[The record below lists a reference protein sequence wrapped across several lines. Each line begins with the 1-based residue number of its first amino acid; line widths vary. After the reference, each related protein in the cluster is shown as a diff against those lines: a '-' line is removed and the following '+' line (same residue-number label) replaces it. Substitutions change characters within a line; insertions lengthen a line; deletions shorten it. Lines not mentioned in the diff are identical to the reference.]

1 MSSFHLT
8 SPVSDMRIFWSC
20 ARPLGVFGAIA
31 RNRAVGA
38 ASSYMFAPVRT
49 AQKSSVVS
57 ERITNT
63 MYGGK
68 LNRHAVESLVRSTTS
83 SVKLVSFFSLP
94 FVSPSTETSPSMH
107 FRNAF
112 RKLSSSPSTHLPS
125 PPAYPSGRS
134 LPSKSTHFC
143 GVSGSIPMIV
153 KLSIRSIQSRFR
165 TFRIHP
171 AIASCCSL
179 FTRQI
184 SPKSN
189 KASLPESVYSMFP
202 SCGSACTRPVRKS
215 CALEHS
221 TPHCT
226 ILSCSSVVSSFIGRP
241 SIHSCVKTRRPVM
254 AGRCRGTTR
263 KSMNRSDR
271 RNSSALLASSV

>member
-1 MSSFHLT
+1 
-8 SPVSDMRIFWSC
+8 
-20 ARPLGVFGAIA
+20 
-31 RNRAVGA
+31 
-38 ASSYMFAPVRT
+38 MFAPVRT

-63 MYGGK
+63 MYGGR
-68 LNRHAVESLVRSTTS
+68 LNRHAVESFVRSTTS

-94 FVSPSTETSPSMH
+94 AAPSAGTSPSMH
-107 FRNAF
+107 FKNAL

-125 PPAYPSGRS
+125 PPAYPSSRS

-143 GVSGSIPMIV
+143 GVSGSIPMIRR
-153 KLSIRSIQSRFR
+153 LSIRSIQSRFR
-165 TFRIHP
+165 TFRMHP

-179 FTRQI
+179 FTRQM
-184 SPKSN
+184 SPKSS
-189 KASLPESVYSMFP
+189 KASLPSSVYSMFP
-202 SCGSACTRPVRKS
+202 SCGSACTRPVRNS

-226 ILSCSSVVSSFIGRP
+226 ILSCSSVVRSFIGRP
-241 SIHSCVKTRRPVM
+241 SIHSCVNTLRPVM
-254 AGRCRGTTR
+254 CARCRGTTR

-271 RNSSALLASSV
+271 RNSSALLASRV